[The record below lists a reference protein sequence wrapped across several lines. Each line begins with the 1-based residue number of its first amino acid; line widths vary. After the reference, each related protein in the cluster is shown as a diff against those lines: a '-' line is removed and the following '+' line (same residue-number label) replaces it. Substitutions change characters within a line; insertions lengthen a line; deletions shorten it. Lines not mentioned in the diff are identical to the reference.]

1 MLLLGGTFSFYRAFD
16 RTNTCVVQDESTIFS
31 VCFPGRLRHIFK
43 WKYFLCYTSVLK
55 ATKLQPH
62 GVFKSFWGESRER
75 KSFLMRQNTESPV
88 LIEME
93 IGLDVCRPTSLFLF
107 FKQSRGEERAS
118 GAGEGGREGGR
129 ITTVF
134 PEVINKRISSVI
146 LSESLLAFGNC
157 IHVCF
162 DWRGL

>member
-1 MLLLGGTFSFYRAFD
+1 
-16 RTNTCVVQDESTIFS
+16 
-31 VCFPGRLRHIFK
+31 
-43 WKYFLCYTSVLK
+43 
-55 ATKLQPH
+55 
-62 GVFKSFWGESRER
+62 
-75 KSFLMRQNTESPV
+75 MRQNTESPV